1 MVCKIDLLP
10 TYMHCTTDLSRLW
23 RQNRQT
29 FAPLLSCAFATPS
42 AINVRRY
49 LKIIILFVTERDK
62 RPQLRIIRIE
72 FHSWLKFCQQ
82 VRRQTFSES
91 DSKT

>member
-1 MVCKIDLLP
+1 M
-10 TYMHCTTDLSRLW
+10 
-23 RQNRQT
+23 
-29 FAPLLSCAFATPS
+29 PS